1 MLSRMHLKRRWFVVA
16 AALVVPICAGTP
28 LSGQEAAA
36 LKIGVFNA
44 DRIMADTRPGQQ
56 ALALFNQLRE
66 QRVGELQVQQDQING
81 LRQQA
86 LAAIPGS
93 PESAQLQRQMED
105 RMLQMDRLEQDVQ
118 QELGLRQNELTAGIT
133 EMVAAIIETVGGEG
147 GYTMIFNSLQSGLVY
162 IDPTIDITDEIV
174 RRVDEASPAEPF

>member
-1 MLSRMHLKRRWFVVA
+1 MLSRLHLKRRWFVVA

-81 LRQQA
+81 LRQQV

-133 EMVAAIIETVGGEG
+133 EMVGEEG